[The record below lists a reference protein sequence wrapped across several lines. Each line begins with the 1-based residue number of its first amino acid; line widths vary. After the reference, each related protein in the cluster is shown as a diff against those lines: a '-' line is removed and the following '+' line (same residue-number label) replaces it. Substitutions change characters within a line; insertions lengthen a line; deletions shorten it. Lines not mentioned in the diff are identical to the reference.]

1 MAAVKS
7 SRDPGRAGRAAEP
20 LVSAR
25 RAGAGVGR
33 AGPAAHF
40 RQLVAILDGLALIVA
55 FPLAYIAK
63 TRWLPSDLTPL
74 YDPSVYVGPAAISA
88 LAFVVF
94 LDRRGAY
101 RPAALAHLGPM
112 LVAVLPAAAQALVVG
127 FALLFSFKLAE
138 VSRLFM
144 ALYGVAGT
152 ALVVSSR
159 FILRRLVVRAQRSGA
174 GAARVLIVGAT
185 DEAERIAAL
194 LATEAPFGVEIVGRV
209 APEQL
214 GDGEETALWLAS
226 RLASDAIDEVVV
238 VSGRYSAERLA
249 RLVAATDR
257 EGVALHVVA
266 GVIGRGLERVVLEE
280 VGEVRLLSLNPHQH
294 PPWGMALKRLGDFIT
309 APLLVVVL
317 LPLWLVVALAIRL
330 DSPGPVFFVQERLG
344 LNKRRFWLVK
354 FRSMVDGA
362 ERMQAGLEADNEASG
377 PRFKLRR
384 DPRVTRVGR
393 WLRRFDLDETPQ
405 LLNVCLGQMSLVGP
419 RPMLSAEV
427 TGFEPWQRKR
437 FSVLPGI
444 TGLWQVSHRLG
455 DPFLSG
461 LQADLD
467 YIDRWSLGLDASIL
481 LRTLPAVLRERMAP

>member
-7 SRDPGRAGRAAEP
+7 SRDPGRAGRAAERSP
-20 LVSAR
+20 VAR
-25 RAGAGVGR
+25 RGEAGVGR
-33 AGPAAHF
+33 TGPAAHF

-55 FPLAYIAK
+55 FPLAYVAK

-74 YDPSVYVGPAAISA
+74 YDPSVYVGPAALLA

-101 RPAALAHLGPM
+101 RPAALARLGPM
-112 LVAVLPAAAQALVVG
+112 LAAVLPAAAQALVVG

-144 ALYGVAGT
+144 GLYGAAGT
-152 ALVVSSR
+152 ALVVSAR
-159 FILRRLVVRAQRSGA
+159 LVLRRLVLRAQRSGA

-185 DEAERIAAL
+185 DEAARIASL
-194 LATEAPFGVEIVGRV
+194 LAAEAPFGVEIVGRV

-214 GDGEETALWLAS
+214 GDGEEAALWLAH

-238 VSGRYSAERLA
+238 ASGRYSAEHLD
-249 RLVAATDR
+249 RLVEATDR

-266 GVIGRGLERVVLEE
+266 GVLGRGLERVVLEQ
-280 VGEVRLLSLNPHQH
+280 VGEVRLLSLNPHAH
-294 PPWGMALKRLGDFIT
+294 PPWAMALKRLSDFGL

-317 LPLWLVVALAIRL
+317 LPVWLVCALAVKL
-330 DSPGPVFFVQERLG
+330 DSRGPVLFVQERLG

-362 ERMQAGLEADNEASG
+362 ERMQAGLEGDNEAAG

-419 RPMLSAEV
+419 RPMLPAEV

-437 FSVLPGI
+437 FSVVPGI

-481 LRTLPAVLRERMAP
+481 LRTLPAVLRERMSP

>member
-7 SRDPGRAGRAAEP
+7 SRDPGRAGRAADP

-238 VSGRYSAERLA
+238 VSGRYSAERLD
-249 RLVAATDR
+249 RLVEAPDR

>member
-7 SRDPGRAGRAAEP
+7 SRDPGRAGRAADP
-20 LVSAR
+20 VVSAR
-25 RAGAGVGR
+25 RAWAGVGR

-238 VSGRYSAERLA
+238 VSGRYSAERLD
-249 RLVAATDR
+249 RLVEATDR

>member
-7 SRDPGRAGRAAEP
+7 SRDPGRAGRAADP

-238 VSGRYSAERLA
+238 VSGRYSAERLD
-249 RLVAATDR
+249 RLVEATDR